1 MSKNFV
7 REINNINNINKQE
20 FYTNKANDLLSTKE
34 HNYIR
39 KQKREYHCLTDNVK
53 QTNATNVRYTD
64 TTASPN
70 VNYNLISVDNTQV
83 PKNNTNTISA
93 SSLVSALEAKDT
105 QIKALRDELEKV
117 KTKAFQGVLKTY
129 ATQSYDTVTGYITAK
144 NITSLT
150 DPSISLTFLVEF
162 NFTGKLTKVGNVYKT
177 YVKPEDV
184 KKCCINFPPIA
195 VGLTQYM
202 DLDPTIYVNGLKFNS
217 FKQTGEVTLS
227 SDGTYTNDNISTS
240 TSFTLVANG
249 NGMRDQGLSEEAGEM
264 KDQPAEEEA
273 GEMKD
278 QPAEEEAGEMK

>member
-7 REINNINNINKQE
+7 REIDSIKNINKQE

-39 KQKREYHCLTDNVK
+39 KETREYHCLTDNVK
-53 QTNATNVRYTD
+53 QTKVSNVRYTD

-70 VNYNLISVDNTQV
+70 VNYNLLTIDNSQV
-83 PKNNTNTISA
+83 PKTNTNTLSGA
-93 SSLVSALEAKDT
+93 SLVSALESKD
-105 QIKALRDELEKV
+105 QQLKALKDEIAKI

-129 ATQSYDTVTGYITAK
+129 SSKSLDNVTGFITAK

-162 NFTGKLTKVGNVYKT
+162 SLTGKLTKVGNVYKT
-177 YVKPEDV
+177 YVSPEDI

-195 VGLTQYM
+195 VGLTNYM
-202 DLDPTIYVNGLKFNS
+202 DLEPLIYVNGLKFNS
-217 FKQTGEVTLS
+217 FKQTGELTLS
-227 SDGTYTNDNISTS
+227 SDGTHTADTISTT

-249 NGMRDQGLSEEAGEM
+249 NGMKDVPSKEEAGEM
-264 KDQPAEEEA
+264 K
-273 GEMKD
+273 
-278 QPAEEEAGEMK
+278 

>member
-7 REINNINNINKQE
+7 REIDGIKNINKQE

-39 KQKREYHCLTDNVK
+39 KETQEYHCLTDNVK
-53 QTNATNVRYTD
+53 QTKATNIKYTD

-70 VNYNLISVDNTQV
+70 VNYNLISIDNSQV
-83 PKNNTNTISA
+83 PKTNTNTISA
-93 SSLVSALEAKDT
+93 SSLVSALEAKDK
-105 QIKALRDELEKV
+105 QLKVLKDEIEKV

-129 ATQSYDTVTGYITAK
+129 ASPSLDTVTGFITAK

-177 YVKPEDV
+177 YVKPEDI

-195 VGLTQYM
+195 VGLTQYL
-202 DLDPTIYVNGLKFNS
+202 DLDPVIYINGLKFNS
-217 FKQTGEVTLS
+217 FKQTGELSLS
-227 SDGTYTNDNISTS
+227 SDGTYTDGTISTS

-249 NGMRDQGLSEEAGEM
+249 NGMRDQGTTEVPGELKDVPSKEESGEM
-264 KDQPAEEEA
+264 K
-273 GEMKD
+273 
-278 QPAEEEAGEMK
+278 